1 MWDWHVFL
9 GFLTEQVR
17 TFHQD
22 WHPVLGYLKEVNVL
36 STFLRLALALI
47 CGGVLGIERGRKNRP
62 AGFRTYMLVCVGAT
76 LVMTTNQ
83 YMMVFYQTGDPARLG
98 AQVISGIG
106 FLGAGTIIVTGRN
119 RVKGLTTA
127 AGLWADA
134 CVGLAIGVGFY
145 SGAILGCAMIFVV
158 MAVLHKLDD
167 RVTGTTKVL
176 SLYAE
181 FQKLSDLGAFMEYVK
196 EHGMKISE
204 IEMTKSSSLDDVA
217 VAVLMTLRL
226 EKKRPHME
234 IIRLL
239 HEVSGLVLIEE
250 I

>member
-1 MWDWHVFL
+1 MWGLEVIS
-9 GFLTEQVR
+9 E
-17 TFHQD
+17 
-22 WHPVLGYLKEVNVL
+22 YLSEVNVL
-36 STFLRLALALI
+36 STFLRLALALL

-83 YMMVFYQTGDPARLG
+83 YMTAVYETGDPARLG

-167 RVTGTTKVL
+167 RVTAATRVL
-176 SLYAE
+176 SLYME
-181 FQKLSDLGAFMEYVK
+181 FKKMSDLGVFMDYVRNH
-196 EHGMKISE
+196 EMKISE
-204 IEMTKSSSLDDVA
+204 IEMTKSNNVEDIG
-217 VAVLMTLRL
+217 VAVLLTLRM
-226 EKKRPHME
+226 KQKRPHTE
-234 IIRLL
+234 IIQLL
-239 HEVSGLVLIEE
+239 YEAGGVIYIEE

>member
-1 MWDWHVFL
+1 MWGLEVIS
-9 GFLTEQVR
+9 E
-17 TFHQD
+17 
-22 WHPVLGYLKEVNVL
+22 YLSEVNVL
-36 STFLRLALALI
+36 STFLRLALALL
-47 CGGVLGIERGRKNRP
+47 CGGVLGVERGRKNRP

-83 YMMVFYQTGDPARLG
+83 YMTAVYETGDPARLG

-167 RVTGTTKVL
+167 RVTAATRVL
-176 SLYAE
+176 SLYME
-181 FQKLSDLGAFMEYVK
+181 FKKMSDLGVFMDYVRNH
-196 EHGMKISE
+196 EMKISE
-204 IEMTKSSSLDDVA
+204 IEMTKSNNVEDIG
-217 VAVLMTLRL
+217 VAVLLTLRM
-226 EKKRPHME
+226 KQKRPHTE
-234 IIRLL
+234 IIQLL
-239 HEVSGLVLIEE
+239 YEAGGVIYIEE